1 MPALLLVQEGEFT
14 PFSINTGLIFWTIV
28 VFGILLA
35 LLWRLGWPHLLKA
48 VEERERRIQQQL
60 EEAERARAEA
70 ARLLEEHKRT
80 IAGARAE
87 AQEIVAK
94 AKSLAEKE
102 RETLLAKARQEY
114 EQLLGRA
121 RKEIDAEKE
130 KAILELRREAV
141 DLSIAAASKL
151 IEGNLDTAANRRMVT
166 EYLASLEA
174 GRVQADERISVALE
188 SPRVSKAV
196 KAALLERALSDQAP
210 AEFVRFLQAVVRRGR
225 QGLLGEIAQQY
236 DALVDVKL
244 NRVHAGVT
252 LLEQP
257 DARLD
262 KEVAERLSRAIG
274 EEVRA
279 HFRADRGILG
289 GVVGRGGDRAY
300 DGSVRRKLATRRRK
314 LVSGE

>member
-1 MPALLLVQEGEFT
+1 MPVLLLVALQEGAHGGEEGLN
-14 PFSINTGLIFWTIV
+14 PFSINTGLVFWTLL
-28 VFGILLA
+28 VFLILLG
-35 LLWRLGWPHLLKA
+35 LLWKYGWPAILKT

-121 RKEIDAEKE
+121 RKDIDAEKE

-151 IEGNLDTAANRRMVT
+151 IEANLDTEANRRLVMT
-166 EYLASLEA
+166 YLASLE
-174 GRVQADERISVALE
+174 Q
-188 SPRVSKAV
+188 PR
-196 KAALLERALSDQAP
+196 
-210 AEFVRFLQAVVRRGR
+210 
-225 QGLLGEIAQQY
+225 
-236 DALVDVKL
+236 
-244 NRVHAGVT
+244 
-252 LLEQP
+252 
-257 DARLD
+257 
-262 KEVAERLSRAIG
+262 
-274 EEVRA
+274 
-279 HFRADRGILG
+279 
-289 GVVGRGGDRAY
+289 
-300 DGSVRRKLATRRRK
+300 
-314 LVSGE
+314 